1 MINALAEIDEEA
13 VSAMVRFDV
22 DDEIV
27 VLVRLCEWVA
37 MDRDHMQPMLEM
49 REILFQTGDGA
60 DHVWLRKHRQVA
72 RTRWPRLPWGLAVGS
87 NDDDAQ
93 CRVGQLH
100 SCDTRNSVRGG

>member
-1 MINALAEIDEEA
+1 
-13 VSAMVRFDV
+13 MVRFDV

-60 DHVWLRKHRQVA
+60 DQVWLK
-72 RTRWPRLPWGLAVGS
+72 
-87 NDDDAQ
+87 
-93 CRVGQLH
+93 
-100 SCDTRNSVRGG
+100 